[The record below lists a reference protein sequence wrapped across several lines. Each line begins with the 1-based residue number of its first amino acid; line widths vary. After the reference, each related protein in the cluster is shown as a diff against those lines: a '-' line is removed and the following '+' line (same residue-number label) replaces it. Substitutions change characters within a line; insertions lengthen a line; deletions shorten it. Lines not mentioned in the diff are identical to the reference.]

1 MTRKDYILIARALL
15 YAREDCR
22 GRKVME
28 AGVWVAAAQIANTLQ
43 ETCPRFDR
51 LHFLA
56 VVRGERALESWP
68 PRKKKVVVLSARGL
82 RLADDPHAA
91 GCAAGKREGA
101 L

>member
-22 GRKVME
+22 GQKILE
-28 AGVWVAAAQIANTLQ
+28 SGVWLAAAQIANTLQ
-43 ETCPRFDR
+43 ETCPRFYR

-56 VVRGERALESWP
+56 VVRGEKALESRP
-68 PRKKKVVVLSARGL
+68 PRKR
-82 RLADDPHAA
+82 RDDPHAA

>member
-1 MTRKDYILIARALL
+1 MTHKDCILIARALL

-22 GRKVME
+22 GKKVLE
-28 AGVWVAAAQIANTLQ
+28 AGVWLAAAQVGNALQ

-51 LHFLA
+51 LHSLA
-56 VVRGERALESWP
+56 VVRGEKALESRP
-68 PRKKKVVVLSARGL
+68 PRKR
-82 RLADDPHAA
+82 RNDDPHAA